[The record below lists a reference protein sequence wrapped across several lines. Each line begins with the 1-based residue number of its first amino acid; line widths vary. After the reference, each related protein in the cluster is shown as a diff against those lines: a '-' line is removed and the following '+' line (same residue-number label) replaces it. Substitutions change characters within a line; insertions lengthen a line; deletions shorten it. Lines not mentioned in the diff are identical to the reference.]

1 MIKKSS
7 MNNEIGEKL
16 SNGLVLKKLTHMGA
30 IVIASSSMKG
40 RNEALN
46 ALIKL
51 PNRSPICIL
60 KED

>member
-1 MIKKSS
+1 